1 MSTKPTVLTCI
12 NNKLCLFR
20 SEYDINTNDERTLV
34 TMTFVDESADNEVQI
49 VFDKP
54 LCDEIVKR
62 LQTISNVIEG
72 CDGERNM

>member
-20 SEYDINTNDERTLV
+20 SEYDINTNDERTLG

-54 LCDEIVKR
+54 LCDNIIKR